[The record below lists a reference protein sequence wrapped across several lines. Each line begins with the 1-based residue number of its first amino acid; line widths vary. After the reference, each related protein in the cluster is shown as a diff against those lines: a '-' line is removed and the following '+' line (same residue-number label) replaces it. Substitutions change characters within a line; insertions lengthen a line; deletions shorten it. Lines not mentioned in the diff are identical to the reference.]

1 MVFQQIE
8 ITPVW
13 IYVKTFRPGEGK
25 GDDDEEDDIREH
37 MRSKQLRN
45 RAIEQK
51 DNGIRITFE

>member
-1 MVFQQIE
+1 M
-8 ITPVW
+8 
-13 IYVKTFRPGEGK
+13 K
-25 GDDDEEDDIREH
+25 DDDDDDIREH